1 MRDAGI
7 DGKLTD
13 ALQGHAGTSIADSY
27 GRDAEG
33 MGYSMPV
40 LFRALCEGM
49 EKGGLEKV
57 VKESLALF
65 ASSPN
70 HGKK

>member
-33 MGYSMPV
+33 MGV
-40 LFRALCEGM
+40 FHARAVP
-49 EKGGLEKV
+49 GLV
-57 VKESLALF
+57 
-65 ASSPN
+65 
-70 HGKK
+70 